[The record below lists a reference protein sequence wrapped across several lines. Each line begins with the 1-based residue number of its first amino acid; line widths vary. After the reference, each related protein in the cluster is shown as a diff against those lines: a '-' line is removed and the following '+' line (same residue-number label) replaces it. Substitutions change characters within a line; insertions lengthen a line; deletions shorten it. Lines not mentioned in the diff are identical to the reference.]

1 MSEVG
6 MIGQKSPWQR
16 PPSLLGALEESLQML
31 TVLGPALPS
40 LKPAVTWSSYSIS
53 DPILHLLSGSFGACG
68 HLHRPGHCPCPRAAG
83 EHLRSV
89 CWVGPLCLV
98 TAPSRVG
105 DLGADFKVLYTQEKY
120 TTCAVERLVDS
131 GHVCVTSTQNKSTG
145 ITVTSQDS
153 GNLGALGIPV
163 SCSGFVLG
171 AGVLENGTIGS

>member
-1 MSEVG
+1 MATCTGQDTVPVQGQLESTLGLSVG
-6 MIGQKSPWQR
+6 WI
-16 PPSLLGALEESLQML
+16 PSATLQ
-31 TVLGPALPS
+31 
-40 LKPAVTWSSYSIS
+40 
-53 DPILHLLSGSFGACG
+53 
-68 HLHRPGHCPCPRAAG
+68 HLHG
-83 EHLRSV
+83 L
-89 CWVGPLCLV
+89 
-98 TAPSRVG
+98 